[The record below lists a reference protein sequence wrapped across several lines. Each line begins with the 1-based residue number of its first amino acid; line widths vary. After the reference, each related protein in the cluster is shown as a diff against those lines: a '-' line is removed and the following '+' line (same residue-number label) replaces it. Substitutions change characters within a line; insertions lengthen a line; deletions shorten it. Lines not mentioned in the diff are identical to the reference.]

1 MNPVRIA
8 IGLAFIAVV
17 FIAGNWGWQQWQLT
31 KPGFHDTSCWFSQQV
46 TGDARCGFLVVR
58 ENRQNPDSRTIR
70 LPVVIFPAEVAPRA
84 GSRADHSPTL
94 YLTGGPGGGAY
105 LGEQEEVDSWWFE
118 RRLLARDRDLIV
130 MGQRGT
136 GLKDPDFDCE
146 EFDTPELLLGA
157 YPSGAT
163 PPDRRKLAIE
173 AVQACAQ
180 RLQGEGIDLS
190 AYNSRESAAD
200 IAELRRALGIESWN
214 LYGVSYGTRLA
225 LSVLRYHPEGV
236 RSVVLDSVFPPEA
249 TNVIDGA
256 VFFRD
261 ALYRFLTG
269 CAGRSLCTDEATRIW
284 ADYLQVRQRL
294 KERPEAID
302 LSAIDRKMT
311 WTVSLDD
318 RAFDDL
324 MFEALYEKETREAIL
339 PAIRGFLDGS
349 GSARNGVVQARA
361 LLQTLWESGVEGS
374 EAVYL
379 SHICH
384 DEAPFETAEAID
396 AAAEAAGPFG
406 HLVREN
412 TDSYLCPLWPAGRAE
427 AVENTPVESPVP
439 ALLLAGP
446 YDPVTP
452 TALARSAA
460 AHLPNSRLFEFAEA
474 GHGILYEVDCAG
486 SLIADFL
493 ANPER
498 QPRGDCRRSDILVQ
512 R

>member
-1 MNPVRIA
+1 MSKAKVVF
-8 IGLAFIAVV
+8 GLALCIA
-17 FIAGNWGWQQWQLT
+17 AAALGRHLWMERQPSE
-31 KPGFHDTSCWFSQQV
+31 PGFHPRSCWFSKLV
-46 TGDARCGFLVVR
+46 TGEALCGFLVVR
-58 ENRQNPDSRTIR
+58 ENRQRPDSRTIR
-70 LPVVIFPAEVAPRA
+70 LPVVIFPAAFAPRA
-84 GSRADHSPTL
+84 GSQADHSPTL
-94 YLTGGPGGGAY
+94 YLTGGPGGAAY

-118 RRLLARDRDLIV
+118 RRLIAKDRDLIV

-136 GLKDPDFDCE
+136 GLKEPDFDCE
-146 EFDTPELLLGA
+146 EFDSPELLLGA

-163 PPDRRKLAIE
+163 PPDRRRLAIE
-173 AVQACAQ
+173 AARDCVR
-180 RLQGEGIDLS
+180 RLEADGVDLS
-190 AYNSRESAAD
+190 AYNSRETAAD
-200 IAELRRALGIESWN
+200 IAELRQALGIESWN

-249 TNVIDGA
+249 TNVTDGA
-256 VFFRD
+256 TFFRD

-269 CAGRSLCTDEATRIW
+269 CDGRSLCGDEATRVW
-284 ADYLQVRQRL
+284 ADYLQVRNRL
-294 KERPEAID
+294 KERPQAID
-302 LSAIDRKMT
+302 LSAIDRKLK

-324 MFEALYEKETREAIL
+324 MFEALYGKETRLTIL
-339 PAIRGFLDGS
+339 PTIRGFLDSS
-349 GSARNGVVQARA
+349 GRERNGEVQARA

-384 DEAPFETAEAID
+384 DEAPFETAEAIE
-396 AAAEAAGPFG
+396 AAAVAAGPFG

-412 TDSYLCPLWPAGRAE
+412 ADSYLCPLWPAGRAE

-446 YDPVTP
+446 YDPTTP
-452 TALARSAA
+452 SALARSAA
-460 AHLPNSRLFEFAEA
+460 AHLPNSYLFEFADA

-493 ANPER
+493 ENPER
-498 QPRGDCRRSDILVQ
+498 QPRGDCKRSDILVQ